1 MIGILLGSGKEEV
14 MKKNNLNDKTRKR
27 NDAKH
32 VPLLL
37 GDRLKPEAKAS
48 LLALREQLVRSG
60 A

>member
-1 MIGILLGSGKEEV
+1 
-14 MKKNNLNDKTRKR
+14 MKDAINDKARKR

-37 GDRLKPEAKAS
+37 GDRLKPEAKAG
-48 LLALREQLVRSG
+48 LLALREQLARSG